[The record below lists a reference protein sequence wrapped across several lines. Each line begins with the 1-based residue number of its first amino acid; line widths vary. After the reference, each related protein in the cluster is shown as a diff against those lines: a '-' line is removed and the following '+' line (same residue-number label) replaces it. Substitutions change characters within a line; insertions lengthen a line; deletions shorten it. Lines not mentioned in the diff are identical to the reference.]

1 MYVPGK
7 HKIVVT
13 LNDFNIV
20 LNRSVIFPDNTVYL
34 YVHERQASPRI
45 AFLSQLI
52 VRVRQEEGKVN
63 IEYIP
68 EKDKEK
74 AQSECNSGE
83 YVDFEEID

>member
-1 MYVPGK
+1 MSERM
-7 HKIVVT
+7 
-13 LNDFNIV
+13 NNMQ
-20 LNRSVIFPDNTVYL
+20 DNS
-34 YVHERQASPRI
+34 RQ
-45 AFLSQLI
+45 
-52 VRVRQEEGKVN
+52 RVRQEEGKVN